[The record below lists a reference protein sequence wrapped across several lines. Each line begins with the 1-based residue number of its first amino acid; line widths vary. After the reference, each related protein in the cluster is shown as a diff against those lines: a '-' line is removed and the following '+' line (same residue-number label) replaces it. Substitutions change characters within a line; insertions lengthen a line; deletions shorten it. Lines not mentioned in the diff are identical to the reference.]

1 MNIFKTTLLL
11 SYICIAS
18 FSAAIITPALPQIGS
33 FFQLTSSSLSW
44 IISIFLA
51 GYVIGQLIYGPIA
64 QKFGS
69 LNALRS
75 GLIIN
80 LIGIIVCF
88 IGIECSI
95 YTVLLAG
102 RLITALGSASGLAC
116 TFMLMHDLLNENE
129 YKQAMPYTVLSF
141 TLGIGAAVLIGG
153 LVSEHL
159 NWTVCFWVL
168 LFHGIVMLVST
179 MLFENSH
186 KQPGKLNLRSILK
199 NYWRELMN
207 TRLIMF
213 SLIVGLMSSFSY
225 TYSSIAPLYA
235 NQNLHQTSSQYGYW
249 NLLNMAGMLI
259 GGLLGASIIKRAGP
273 KKLLLAGII
282 GLIPGCL
289 SLFAIALSSGDH
301 ALWFFITTM
310 FIYIF
315 SAFLFPAGSYFA
327 LKTTLDKANGAS
339 MMSFINMLSAVVSV
353 IITGYL
359 PTSIIV
365 SFASVISGF
374 LIVVVIFAAILQLD

>member
-18 FSAAIITPALPQIGS
+18 FSAAIITPALPQIGN

-88 IGIECSI
+88 IGIEFSI
-95 YTVLLAG
+95 YNVLLTG

-116 TFMLMHDLLNENE
+116 TFILMHDLLNENE
-129 YKQAMPYTVLSF
+129 YKQAMPYTVLSL

-179 MLFENSH
+179 RIFENSH
-186 KQPGKLNLRSILK
+186 KQSGKLNLRLILK
-199 NYWRELMN
+199 NYRRELMN
-207 TRLIMF
+207 TRLVMF
-213 SLIVGLMSSFSY
+213 SLIVGLTSSFSY

-235 NQNLHQTSSQYGYW
+235 NHYLHQTSSQYGYW

-282 GLIPGCL
+282 GFIPCCL

-310 FIYIF
+310 FMYIF
-315 SAFLFPAGSYFA
+315 GGFLFPAGSYFA
-327 LKTTLDKANGAS
+327 LETTSDKSNGAS
-339 MMSFINMLSAVVSV
+339 MMSFINMLSAAVSV
-353 IITGYL
+353 IIAGHL
-359 PTSIIV
+359 PISIIV
-365 SFASVISGF
+365 SFASVISIF